1 MLAVESE
8 DQEECAHLC
17 FPGSHRGRD
26 VPLAWTTEKEK
37 IISTKIDN
45 AAPLSQCWLSVR
57 GWGWHYSPQVSD
69 RSLPKPVSP
78 SDSPWGQGRVSAA
91 RQCSCAASSS
101 AWDVSER
108 NSKLGSAWCFLACYL
123 FLLEMPYLIH
133 FMISFVDF
141 LPFVFQAEITILW
154 KSWKIRK

>member
-1 MLAVESE
+1 MRIKKSVLISVFQDHTGAGMCLLLE
-8 DQEECAHLC
+8 QQ
-17 FPGSHRGRD
+17 
-26 VPLAWTTEKEK
+26 KKKK